1 MAQWWAK
8 WRDYSYRMGVP
19 NSSQRKGKFDV
30 AHLGAQCLRNSCRLG
45 GPHLFR
51 AGRIISG
58 APLVSGV
65 AT

>member
-30 AHLGAQCLRNSCRLG
+30 AHLGAQCLRNSG
-45 GPHLFR
+45 GPQLFGG
-51 AGRIISG
+51 GREITN
-58 APLVSGV
+58 AHWW
-65 AT
+65 AE